1 LRKIAILG
9 GGMAGLTAAWELS
22 ADPDLKITVY
32 QRGWRLGGK
41 GASSRGAHGR
51 IEEHGLHVWLGYYD
65 NAFALVREV
74 YAELDRLH
82 TDVDC
87 PVQTWREALAPA
99 HRVGVQVGCGDSWAP
114 WVATFSGNDLE
125 PGTAP
130 VGAGPLSVAT
140 FVQRGLQLLVDFARS
155 LTLEPARVVLS
166 GSPQRPRSPGGA
178 GGLLRQAELALTVA
192 IAEAARLFGDAV
204 ARTPAPLAP
213 ILLDVLDQVR
223 EAFVPRIRRD
233 AAGRRTAELADLV
246 LSCLTGAVWDGLL
259 TSPDGFST
267 IDDLDFI
274 EWLAKH
280 GAAPETLASPLVRGM
295 YDLVFAYQD
304 GDRSRPRFAAG
315 LGLFLAGKLFFEY
328 RGAIFW
334 QLQAGMGDVV
344 IAPLYQAL
352 HARGVQFEFFHRLDG
367 LHLDTGC
374 ERIAAI
380 TLGRQARTVADRAYQ
395 PLVRVGGLPCFP
407 SRPLAEQLT
416 GPVPEDL
423 ESHWS
428 DRDREEP
435 VRLIAG
441 VDFDDV
447 VLATSMGMLPHVAG
461 ELIEHSVRW
470 RTMCHAVATVPTQ
483 ALQLWLRADEREL
496 GWAHPSATVSGYV
509 PPFDTYA
516 AMSHLAEREDWPS
529 DDRPRS
535 VGFFCSV
542 LPSAAAGDPAAADA
556 TVRAN
561 AAAFLDGP
569 ARRFWP
575 GFRWSLLWSENGP
588 CDDPTAL
595 DAQYWRANVD
605 PSDRYVQSLPG
616 SGRCRLRADRSGF
629 SNLVLAGDWIDCGL
643 NAGCVEAAVLA
654 GRQAANAVR
663 GRPLLTGLRGA
674 WMPLRAT

>member
-1 LRKIAILG
+1 
-9 GGMAGLTAAWELS
+9 MAGLAAAWELS
-22 ADPDLKITVY
+22 AEPDLQVTVY

-41 GASSRGAHGR
+41 GASSRGVHGR

-65 NAFALVREV
+65 NAFALLREV
-74 YAELDRLH
+74 YAELDRPR
-82 TDVDC
+82 TDVNC
-87 PVQTWREALAPA
+87 PIRTWRDALAPA
-99 HRVGVQVGCGDSWAP
+99 HRVGVQVGSGDSWSP

-130 VGAGPLSVAT
+130 VGAAPLSVGA
-140 FVQRGLQLLVDFARS
+140 FVQRGLRLLVDFARS
-155 LTLEPARVVLS
+155 LEPIPEPSGVVLS
-166 GSPQRPRSPGGA
+166 GSPQRPHSPGGA

-223 EAFVPRIRRD
+223 EAFGARIRRD
-233 AAGRRTAELADLV
+233 VAGRRTAELADLV
-246 LSCLTGAVWDGLL
+246 LTCLTGAVWDGLL
-259 TSPDGFST
+259 TSTDGFST
-267 IDDLDFI
+267 IDHLDFA

-280 GAAPETLASPLVRGM
+280 GATPETLASPLVRGM

-304 GDRSRPRFAAG
+304 GDRSLPRFAAG
-315 LGLFLAGKLFFEY
+315 LGLFLAGKMFFEY

-352 HARGVQFEFFHRLDG
+352 RARGVQFAFFHRLDG
-367 LHLDTGC
+367 LHLDAAR

-407 SRPLAEQLT
+407 ARPLAEQLV
-416 GPVPEDL
+416 GPVAADL

-428 DRDREEP
+428 DRGREEP
-435 VRLIAG
+435 VRLVAG

-447 VLATSMGMLPHVAG
+447 VLATSVGMLPHVAG
-461 ELIEHSVRW
+461 ELIEHSPRW
-470 RTMCHAVATVPTQ
+470 RAMCRAVATVPTQ
-483 ALQLWLRADEREL
+483 ALQLWLRADEGEL
-496 GWAHPSATVSGYV
+496 GWAHPGATVSGYV

-529 DDRPRS
+529 DDRPRT

-542 LPSAAAGDPAAADA
+542 LPSAAANDPAAAHA
-556 TVRAN
+556 AVRAN
-561 AAAFLDGP
+561 AVAFLDGP
-569 ARRFWP
+569 AGRFWP
-575 GFRWSLLWSENGP
+575 GFRWSSLCSTNGAGNGP
-588 CDDPTAL
+588 AAL
-595 DAQYWRANVD
+595 DSQYWRANVD

-616 SGRCRLRADRSGF
+616 SGRWRLRADRSGYA
-629 SNLVLAGDWIDCGL
+629 NLVLAGDWIDCGL

-654 GRQAANAVR
+654 GRQAANVVC
-663 GRPLLTGLRGA
+663 GRPPLTGVRGA